1 MEEGAVRRENKI
13 VGMEEIQ
20 EWGQRERKGNL
31 EKVPNYGLGFVPCM
45 FSSVCAFKL
54 IEVYYLA
61 TRYSRMEQVKFVED
75 IF

>member
-20 EWGQRERKGNL
+20 ERGRRGRKGNL
-31 EKVPNYGLGFVPCM
+31 EKVTNYGLGFGPCM
-45 FSSVCAFKL
+45 FSSVCASKL